1 MIEQTPEPGPD
12 FVVTSYTTLT
22 KIVLNWKT
30 LLSSQ
35 RSGQKALSPE
45 QSRSVF
51 EQDFDRI
58 IFSHPFRRLQD
69 KTQVHPLPEHD
80 FVHTR
85 LTHSLE
91 VSSVGRSLGKR
102 VGEVILQRH
111 QELQNDFSF
120 FDFGAIV
127 AAASLAHDLGNPPF
141 GHAGEDAISDFFSQ
155 HPAGL
160 NFRNEVDASSWEDL
174 IQFEG
179 NAQGFRIL
187 NKNQFG
193 LKLTFATLGAFTKYP
208 CVADLA
214 SRDRK
219 KRSQKKYG
227 FFQTEK
233 QAFTEVASHL
243 ELLESGKGSWNRHP
257 LAFLVEAADDIC
269 YSIIDL
275 EDGCSLGLVSF
286 SEALPLFEAVITKSR
301 SKLGKLESLGSQD
314 EKIGYLRALAI
325 ADLMDECTT
334 LFLDHEN
341 DILQGIFDQALC
353 DESPSRNALKQIIKI
368 SIDKIYSARSV
379 VEVEAAGHEVL
390 PGLLEEFTRTG
401 AMMLEGRTSRKYS
414 NLEKLFPAEII
425 NSIKNQPDNCYQ
437 MLRNVVDYISG
448 MTDRHAISLYRKI
461 KGMSL

>member
-1 MIEQTPEPGPD
+1 M
-12 FVVTSYTTLT
+12 
-22 KIVLNWKT
+22 NWSQ

-35 RSGQKALSPE
+35 RLGQKTSSAE
-45 QSRSVF
+45 QSRSAF
-51 EQDFDRI
+51 EQDYDRI

-111 QELQNDFSF
+111 SALNANFSL

-141 GHAGEDAISDFFSQ
+141 GHAGEDAISDFFAHHENGKIFQ
-155 HPAGL
+155 
-160 NFRNEVDASSWEDL
+160 EKVDSDCWADL
-174 IQFEG
+174 TKFEG

-208 CVADLA
+208 CP
-214 SRDRK
+214 SHFPPRDKAR
-219 KRSQKKYG
+219 RSQKKYG

-233 QAFTEVASHL
+233 HLFAEVANQLGLISARPGGW
-243 ELLESGKGSWNRHP
+243 SRHP

-275 EDGCSLGLVSF
+275 EDGCSLGLVNYGD
-286 SEALPLFEAVITKSR
+286 AKDLFEAVITKSK
-301 SKLGKLESLGSQD
+301 SKLGKLESIANQA
-314 EKIGYLRALAI
+314 ERIGYLRALAI
-325 ADLMDECTT
+325 ADLMDECTS
-334 LFLDHEN
+334 LFLDHEK
-341 DILQGIFDQALC
+341 DILTGKFDQALC
-353 DESPSRNALKQIIKI
+353 DECPSKNALNQIIKI
-368 SIDKIYSARSV
+368 SIEKIYRARSV
-379 VEVEAAGHEVL
+379 VEIEAAGHEVL
-390 PGLLEEFTRTG
+390 PGLLEEFTKTG
-401 AMMLEGRTSRKYS
+401 TCILEKKVSRKYT
-414 NLEKLFPAEII
+414 NLQKLLPVEIDQ
-425 NSIKNQPDNCYQ
+425 SIKNTPGNYYL
-437 MLRNVVDYISG
+437 MLRNIVDFISG

-461 KGMSL
+461 KGMTL